1 MLVFLAMDLFS
12 RRTAGLLLHP
22 TSLPGPHGAGDIGP
36 EAHLFLEFLSAG
48 RLGSWQMLPI
58 GPPGRSSSPYDAT
71 SAFAGSP
78 ALVSLVSLCEDG
90 LLRPD
95 EIPPFDAG
103 RGAAGRAAQGTAR
116 RSTGRTAPRR
126 GSEAGGG
133 AGRDDRERVDLR
145 SVWAYRLPRLRLAFE
160 RAWASGRWRRRIEE
174 FRDAEGHWAEDHALF
189 AALKE
194 VHRGKSWTLWNEG
207 LRARKASALRE
218 ARAAQSERIWFH
230 LFLQLAF
237 DLQWKELRK
246 AARERD
252 VLLIGD
258 VPIYVAL
265 ESADVWSHPRLFDLG
280 KTQRPKTIAGVPPD
294 YFNRNGQL
302 WGNPT
307 YLWERH
313 AKEDFSW
320 WVSRF
325 ERTLSLFDNVR
336 LDHFIGFHRG
346 WVVPASAKTARR
358 GRWRPGPGHALFE
371 ALERKLGPTRLI
383 AEDLG
388 LVTPEV
394 EQLRDDCGF
403 PGMRLLQFAWDGKP
417 TNPNLPHNLPRHC
430 VLYTGTHDNKTMME
444 WFEQDSPDN
453 ERHKIRDIRN
463 ERRNAL
469 AYLDTNDDEFLWD
482 LVRTA
487 YSSVAE
493 TLVLPVQDVLG
504 LGKDARMNRPGTSR
518 DNWNWRMSEGALHP
532 ADARRLAEF
541 AELYD
546 RTPISLRSRKVRK

>member
-1 MLVFLAMDLFS
+1 MDLFS

-22 TSLPGPHGAGDIGP
+22 TSLPGPHGAGDLGP
-36 EAHLFLEFLSAG
+36 DAHLFLEFLAAA

-78 ALVSLVSLCEDG
+78 ALISLVSLCDDG

-95 EIPPFDAG
+95 EIPPF
-103 RGAAGRAAQGTAR
+103 
-116 RSTGRTAPRR
+116 
-126 GSEAGGG
+126 G
-133 AGRDDRERVDLR
+133 AGRRAKRKDDGERVDLR

-160 RAWASGRWRRRIEE
+160 RAWASPRWRHRIET
-174 FRDAEGHWAEDHALF
+174 FREAEGHWAEDHALF
-189 AALKE
+189 AALKD
-194 VHRGKSWTLWNEG
+194 VHRGRSWTRWDEG
-207 LRARKASALRE
+207 LRSRKAASLKEARKTHLD
-218 ARAAQSERIWFH
+218 RIWFH
-230 LFLQLAF
+230 LFLQLVF
-237 DLQWKELRK
+237 DRQWKELRK
-246 AARERD
+246 AARERE

-280 KTQRPKTIAGVPPD
+280 KNERPKTVAGVPPD

-313 AKEDFSW
+313 AKQDFSW

-358 GRWRPGPGHALFE
+358 GRWRPGPGHALFA

-394 EQLRDDCGF
+394 ERLRDDCGF

-417 TNPNLPHNLPRHC
+417 TNLNLPHNLPREC

-444 WFEQDSPDN
+444 WFEQDAPDN
-453 ERHKIRDIRN
+453 ERHKIRDIRS
-463 ERRNAL
+463 ERRTAL
-469 AYLDTNDDEFLWD
+469 AYLDSDGESFHWD
-482 LVRTA
+482 LIRAA
-487 YSSVAE
+487 YASVAN

-504 LGKDARMNRPGTSR
+504 LGKAARMNRPGTSR
-518 DNWNWRMSEGALHP
+518 DNWNWRMSGDALHP
-532 ADARRLAEF
+532 GDARRLAEF
-541 AELYD
+541 AALYD
-546 RTPISLRSRKVRK
+546 RTPIPLRSRSQSGRK